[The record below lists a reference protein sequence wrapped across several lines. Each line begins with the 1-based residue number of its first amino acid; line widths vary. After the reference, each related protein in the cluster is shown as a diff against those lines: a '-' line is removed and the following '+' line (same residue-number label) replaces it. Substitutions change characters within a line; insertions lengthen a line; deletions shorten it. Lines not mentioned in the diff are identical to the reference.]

1 MTDLQANKVAVVT
14 GGSRG
19 IGRAICLRLAEDGWS
34 VAVGYA
40 REEDAA
46 EEVVKIIRKMG
57 RRAVAIQA
65 DVGDPSAIS
74 LLFRRAAEAL
84 GPLDLFVA
92 NAGMTGDAIRIDS
105 QTVQN
110 LRRLID
116 VNLLGPMLG
125 AGEAVRR
132 LSTRHGGAGGVIILL
147 SSVSARLGGLSGQV
161 AYAATKGAIETFARG
176 LANEVGP
183 EGIRVVAVAP
193 GLTATDMLPDGAE
206 AVAQT
211 SVPLR
216 RVGEASEVAEAV
228 AWAASSAASYL
239 TGTTI
244 TVSGGR

>member
-1 MTDLQANKVAVVT
+1 MTDHQVNNVAIVT

-40 REEDAA
+40 REKEGAD
-46 EEVVKIIRKMG
+46 EVVGAIRRTG
-57 RRAVAIQA
+57 RRAVAILS
-65 DVGDPSAIS
+65 DVGDPHAIP
-74 LLFRRAAEAL
+74 LLFSRAAEAL
-84 GPLDLFVA
+84 GPLGLFVA
-92 NAGMTGDAIRIDS
+92 NAGMTGEAVRIDE
-105 QTVQN
+105 QTAEK

-116 VNLLGPMLG
+116 VNLLGAMLG
-125 AGEAVRR
+125 SGEAVRR

-161 AYAATKGAIETFARG
+161 AYATTKGAIETFARG

-183 EGIRVVAVAP
+183 EGIRVVAIAP

-206 AVAQT
+206 AIAQS

>member
-1 MTDLQANKVAVVT
+1 MTGRSTDKVAIVT

-19 IGRAICLRLAEDGWS
+19 IGRAICLRLAQEGWS
-34 VAVGYA
+34 VAVGYVTQK
-40 REEDAA
+40 EAA
-46 EEVVKIIRKMG
+46 DEVVETIQASGG
-57 RRAVAIQA
+57 RAAAIQS
-65 DVGDPSAIS
+65 DIGDPDAIPQ
-74 LLFRRAAEAL
+74 LFDRAAEAL
-84 GPLDLFVA
+84 GPLGLFVA
-92 NAGMTGDAIRIDS
+92 NAGMTGDAIRIDE
-105 QTVQN
+105 QTPEK

-116 VNLLGPMLG
+116 VNLLGAMLG

-132 LSTRHGGAGGVIILL
+132 LSTRHGGAGGAIILL

-161 AYAATKGAIETFARG
+161 AYATTKGAIETFTRG

-206 AVAQT
+206 AIART

-228 AWAASSAASYL
+228 AWAASSAASYV